1 MKNKTTISLLAV
13 GAAAGL
19 SSSALAVG
27 NGDII
32 FTDAMSDTV
41 NLISGGPGFS
51 QLYQFAD
58 PGDEIRL
65 ADITRANGRYYVGS
79 GFGIISDP
87 AVGFVFELDNLF
99 GATSQS
105 TVVSSDPA
113 QNPLGLEFHS
123 KSNKL
128 VMVNNPAQSAMAPNE
143 QDGIYGIS
151 LDGGS
156 FGTTNQIFDEDVG
169 STTFPRYQA
178 GAGTTR
184 DRNNPNTFYVAT
196 VNGGATGGTAGGDE
210 VKGSAIYS
218 VTLDASGG
226 PANPSLLFDFSNTS
240 FGEITFVRDV
250 TTDGS
255 NLYIGDGFSG
265 AIYSISLADPGDLS
279 TLSLVKDGLT
289 RPQNLIYNQFTDK
302 LVWSDNFDEA
312 IYQMDLDGSNMETLA
327 TGINARG
334 FYIVP
339 TPGAVALF
347 GLAGIAGV
355 RRRR

>member
-1 MKNKTTISLLAV
+1 MKNRTITLLAV

-19 SSSALAVG
+19 SSSALAVS

-58 PGDEIRL
+58 PGNEIRL
-65 ADITRANGRYYVGS
+65 GDITRANGRYYVGS
-79 GFGIISDP
+79 GVGLIADP

-113 QNPLGLEFHS
+113 QNPLGLEFHN

-128 VMVNNPAQSAMAPNE
+128 VMVNNPAQSDMTPNE

-151 LDGGS
+151 LDGGT
-156 FGTTNQIFDEDVG
+156 FGDANTIFDEDVG

-178 GAGTTR
+178 GAGSTR
-184 DRNNPNTFYVAT
+184 DRNDLSKFYIAT
-196 VNGGATGGTAGGDE
+196 VNGGATGGNPGGDE
-210 VKGSAIYS
+210 AKGSAIYTI
-218 VTLDASGG
+218 TLDASGG

-240 FGEITFVRDV
+240 FGAITFVRDV
-250 TTDGS
+250 ATDGS
-255 NLYIGDGFSG
+255 NLYIGDGFTG
-265 AIYSISLADPGDLS
+265 AIYSISLSDPGDLS
-279 TLSLVKDGLT
+279 TLTLIKDGLT
-289 RPQNLIYNQFTDK
+289 RPQNLIYNQYTDK

-312 IYQMDLDGSNMETLA
+312 IYQMNLDGTGMETLA

-347 GLAGIAGV
+347 GLAGLAGV